1 MGITATKQEKRVLLS
16 HEETLELIDRAQ
28 KGENEAK
35 EILIS
40 NNLGLV
46 RSVVSK
52 FLNIGYDRDDLFQL
66 GSIGLMK
73 AVYKF
78 DATFNVKFSTYAV
91 PMILGEIKRYLRDD
105 GMVKVSRSLK
115 QIAIKAKT
123 QSEILTKK
131 LGREP
136 SIDEL
141 ATQIGVE
148 KEDLVMAMESN
159 FSVEYLHGV
168 IHEEEGSP
176 ICLIDKIS
184 LKGESEEEK
193 VIDNLLLK
201 EVLGKLEKR
210 ERQIIMLRY
219 FEDKTQSEI
228 GELLDIS
235 QVQVSRIE
243 KKVLSKLKSYIS
255 LAQNPE
261 ILFLD
266 EPTTYLDISHQLE
279 TMNLVKKLNKEQE
292 HTTSVLV
299 HIVT

>member
-1 MGITATKQEKRVLLS
+1 MGITANREEKKGLLS
-16 HEETLELIDRAQ
+16 HEETLRLIELVQNGD
-28 KGENEAK
+28 NEAK
-35 EILIS
+35 EILIES
-40 NNLGLV
+40 NLGLV
-46 RSVVSK
+46 RSIVTK
-52 FLNIGYDRDDLFQL
+52 FLNIGYERDDLFQL
-66 GSIGLMK
+66 GSIGLIK
-73 AVYKF
+73 AIYKF
-78 DATFNVKFSTYAV
+78 DPTFNVKFSTYAV

-105 GMVKVSRSLK
+105 GMIKVSRSLK

-123 QSEILTKK
+123 QTEVLTKM

-136 SIDEL
+136 TIDEL
-141 ATQIGVE
+141 AKRIGVE
-148 KEDLVMAMESN
+148 KEDLVMALESN

-201 EVLGKLEKR
+201 EVLGKLDKR

-228 GELLDIS
+228 GDILNIS

-243 KKVLSKLKSYIS
+243 KKVLLKLKSYIS
-255 LAQNPE
+255 
-261 ILFLD
+261 
-266 EPTTYLDISHQLE
+266 
-279 TMNLVKKLNKEQE
+279 
-292 HTTSVLV
+292 
-299 HIVT
+299 

>member
-1 MGITATKQEKRVLLS
+1 MGITANKEEKKKLLS
-16 HEETLELIDRAQ
+16 HEETLELIERVQNGD
-28 KGENEAK
+28 EEAK
-35 EILIS
+35 EILIK

-46 RSVVSK
+46 RSVISK
-52 FLNIGYDRDDLFQL
+52 FSNIGYERDDLFQL
-66 GSIGLMK
+66 GSIGLIK
-73 AVYKF
+73 SVYKF
-78 DATFNVKFSTYAV
+78 DPKFNVKFSTYAV

-123 QSEILTKK
+123 QTEILTKK

-136 SIDEL
+136 SIEEL
-141 ATQIGVE
+141 AHELDIE
-148 KEDLVMAMESN
+148 KEDLVMAMEAN

-184 LKGESEEEK
+184 LKGENEEER

-201 EVLGKLEKR
+201 QVLDKLEKR
-210 ERQIIMLRY
+210 ERQIIVLRY

-228 GELLDIS
+228 GDILNIS

-255 LAQNPE
+255 
-261 ILFLD
+261 
-266 EPTTYLDISHQLE
+266 
-279 TMNLVKKLNKEQE
+279 
-292 HTTSVLV
+292 
-299 HIVT
+299 

>member
-1 MGITATKQEKRVLLS
+1 MWITANKEEKKKLLS
-16 HEETLELIDRAQ
+16 HEETLELIEKVQNGD
-28 KGENEAK
+28 EEAK
-35 EILIS
+35 EILIK

-46 RSVVSK
+46 RSVISK
-52 FLNIGYDRDDLFQL
+52 FSNIGYERDDLFQL
-66 GSIGLMK
+66 GSIGLIK
-73 AVYKF
+73 SIYKF
-78 DATFNVKFSTYAV
+78 DPKFNVKFSTYAV

-123 QSEILTKK
+123 QTEILTKK

-136 SIDEL
+136 SIEEL
-141 ATQIGVE
+141 AHDLDVE
-148 KEDLVMAMESN
+148 KEDLVMAMEAN

-184 LKGESEEEK
+184 LKGENEEER

-201 EVLGKLEKR
+201 QVLDKLEKR
-210 ERQIIMLRY
+210 ERQIIVLRY

-228 GELLDIS
+228 GDILNIS

-255 LAQNPE
+255 
-261 ILFLD
+261 
-266 EPTTYLDISHQLE
+266 
-279 TMNLVKKLNKEQE
+279 
-292 HTTSVLV
+292 
-299 HIVT
+299 